1 MERSTRQSV
10 TLKRMQNK
18 IGIII
23 SLCNQTGIYLSIYIM
38 NEALDLITDIIDT
51 LGMVKVYP

>member
-1 MERSTRQSV
+1 
-10 TLKRMQNK
+10 MQNK

-38 NEALDLITDIIDT
+38 NEALNLITDIIDT